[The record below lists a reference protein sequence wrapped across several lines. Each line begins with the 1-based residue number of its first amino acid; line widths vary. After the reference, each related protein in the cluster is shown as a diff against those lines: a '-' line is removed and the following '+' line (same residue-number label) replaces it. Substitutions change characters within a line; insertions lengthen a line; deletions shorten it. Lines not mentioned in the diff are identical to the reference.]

1 MLYEIPG
8 SGRPVGRT
16 TGKLIEKARRQ
27 MQAGKYKAALDTL
40 MYVEPNMRSGEEDI
54 AHELLDLATELRD
67 HTSGWDREE
76 CERIV
81 ENARRV
87 ACTPALIANRLG
99 PLAVGFEPAL
109 CVGVY
114 PQSSEPPASGRAGIL
129 WFSTE
134 WVGIG
139 TTEGD
144 LRAGGC
150 VSTSD
155 VESIEVRRGTST
167 VYWAPF
173 YVPVIPLG
181 KTANNLVTDVVVH
194 TRDKGLVFFRVGQQA
209 PQALHDAIT
218 PLLESVGVPTISGK
232 RADEE
237 ARVRKEEARAW
248 KEPAKIGHLGTA
260 DDCNGK
266 EVTLVSAPS
275 GEHFLL
281 DGAEEITAADV
292 IRHALRS
299 ELVYESRL
307 ARDRLGLQVLAAKYE
322 WLQGETPG
330 PPPPPLVDEL
340 FADALKC
347 LQDGRFEAGFTQL
360 DSCAA
365 WALAHYPDELF
376 DVLSLIPKDDRAP
389 FETGYRALLSWSSY
403 CAGANDELI
412 DLVQYCS
419 VLGCSDEGLI
429 GLDVTLLFKDNG
441 IYLMEIALNGAE
453 VFGPRLFS
461 RYEDVVALE
470 VGKSGKATI
479 CVQTK
484 NAELFLRNKWEAP
497 GKLRMRLAA
506 VFTHL
511 RQKQDAAAPQASP
524 VSAPD
529 PPPASAAPGDL
540 FSQLAKLSELHDA
553 GKLTDEQFEAFK
565 AKLME

>member
-1 MLYEIPG
+1 MLHEIPG

-16 TGKLIEKARRQ
+16 TRKLIEKARRQ
-27 MQAGKYKAALDTL
+27 TQAGKYKAALDTL
-40 MYVEPNMRSGEEDI
+40 IRVEPNMRSGEDDI

-81 ENARRV
+81 ENARRI

-150 VSTSD
+150 VSMSD

-194 TRDKGLVFFRVGQQA
+194 TRDEGLVFFRVGNQA
-209 PQALHDAIT
+209 PRALQDAIT
-218 PLLESVGVPTISGK
+218 PLLESVGVPSISGE
-232 RADEE
+232 RAD
-237 ARVRKEEARAW
+237 EEARAW
-248 KEPAKIGHLGTA
+248 KEPAKIGHLATA

-281 DGAEEITAADV
+281 DGAEKITAADV

-299 ELVYESRL
+299 ELVYESWQ
-307 ARDRLGLQVLAAKYE
+307 ARGRLGLQVLAARDE

-330 PPPPPLVDEL
+330 PVTPPLMDEL
-340 FADALKC
+340 FADGLKC
-347 LQDGRFEAGFTQL
+347 LQDGGFEAGFTQL

-412 DLVQYCS
+412 ERVRDCS
-419 VLGCSDEGLI
+419 VLGCSDETLI
-429 GLDVTLLFKDNG
+429 GLDVKLLFKENG
-441 IYLMEIALNGAE
+441 IYLVEMAQNRAE
-453 VFGPRLFS
+453 LFGPRLFS
-461 RYEDVVALE
+461 RYEDVVALV
-470 VGKSGKATI
+470 VGESRKTTI

-484 NAELFLRNKWEAP
+484 NAELFLRSKVWAP
-497 GKLRMRLAA
+497 DKLRMHLAA

-511 RQKQDAAAPQASP
+511 RQKQVAAAPQASP

-540 FSQLAKLSELHDA
+540 VSQLAKLSDLHDA

-565 AKLME
+565 AKLMK